1 MNNYEMNKMILEIKL
16 LELRKSAQW
25 WIGGGTVLI
34 GLGTLYSAN
43 IFLIFFGMPFL
54 VGGVLVMIKGIFLWM
69 EYSRINQRFQ
79 YFMTQDFKKEWDE
92 QWKRGNIGPGMYRPT
107 GPRVM

>member
-25 WIGGGTVLI
+25 WMACGIVLI
-34 GLGTLYSAN
+34 GWGTLYTISIYLMPIAV
-43 IFLIFFGMPFL
+43 PFL
-54 VGGVLVMIKGIFLWM
+54 TGGVLVVVKGIFLWM

-92 QWKRGNIGPGMYRPT
+92 QWKRGNIGPGMYRPA
-107 GPRVM
+107 GPRTM